1 MTTCPKY
8 LLTIGL
14 VLSIAL
20 SATQESAANTTIAPQ
35 KTQKEASRKQTSKR
49 KRSRRQRRSE
59 RRRKLEEQRDRERL
73 QAGWVEYRGNVID
86 PESFRKKCK
95 KIAYKD
101 LKSKRRD
108 LSGLAVQ
115 MLGQIDKI
123 EKGSLQLLI
132 TESKK
137 NNRWKDPVTIN
148 TDKIK
153 YAEYRKG
160 QIVEIW
166 GIAEKRQKVEAWF
179 SSLVPPGVNWKYNL
193 RLTSG
198 VNKTNG
204 LGRRGR
210 SRLRDRR
217 DNSTLSRIKRSY
229 LVDGV
234 VTNTAKQPIR
244 RLLVSVRLYQ
254 PDYRLPGNAAKQSGF
269 NNDLVQKFIL
279 ENIQPGRSKPFAV
292 PFELL
297 DIAVLDVGQNTRP
310 IVEIKILNY
319 EL

>member
-1 MTTCPKY
+1 MTSQLDLLEDLFMTTCPKY

-20 SATQESAANTTIAPQ
+20 SATQESAANRTVSQQ

-59 RRRKLEEQRDRERL
+59 RRRKVEEQRDRERL
-73 QAGWVEYRGNVID
+73 KAGWVEYRGNVID
-86 PESFRKKCK
+86 PEKFRKKCK

-108 LSGLAVQ
+108 LSGLAVH
-115 MLGQIDKI
+115 MLGQIDEI
-123 EKGSLQLLI
+123 EKDSLQLLI

-137 NNRWKDPVTIN
+137 NNKWKDPVTIK
-148 TDKIK
+148 TEKIK
-153 YAEYRKG
+153 NAKYRKG

-179 SSLVPPGVNWKYNL
+179 SSLVPPGITWKYNI

-198 VNKTNG
+198 VNN
-204 LGRRGR
+204 
-210 SRLRDRR
+210 
-217 DNSTLSRIKRSY
+217 RIKRNY
-229 LVDGV
+229 LVEGLI
-234 VTNTAKQPIR
+234 TNAAKQPIR
-244 RLLVSVRLYQ
+244 RLLVSVRVYQ
-254 PDYRLPGNAAKQSGF
+254 PGGYRLSGNAAKQSGVT
-269 NNDLVQKFIL
+269 NNLYRTFIL
-279 ENIQPGRSKPFAV
+279 ENIQPRRSKPFAL
-292 PFELL
+292 PFELI
-297 DIAVLDVGQNTRP
+297 DIASLDVGQNTRP
-310 IVEIKILNY
+310 IVEINILDY